1 MVKNLYVGILSKTLL
16 SITGLLLLIFGGLV
30 ALNYINIRHFFE
42 TERIETIH
50 HQQTLFNEHYIDVG
64 RQLQLLTNLSLNHK
78 PHLLINQQHAQAI
91 NQLLKENSP
100 IPLAETII
108 VTPEQQTIWPTKNN
122 SHSQVIVNWFKKND
136 KRGQHKWVLDCY
148 SQCNVYFDTQFK
160 HQGQSYSFI
169 YGIEAAKLYRSY
181 SETSRQGHL
190 LMAIQSN
197 HKVALLYSS
206 QKISAHI
213 GQLINQTTAQE
224 LANGLRDFFN
234 AGQATELVSFQIQN
248 TTAKLPIFFVQFN
261 SINGLVANFRQAN
274 RNNVIYGICSLVLA
288 ILLLTAL
295 LRHPL
300 VRVRQLTYSLPMLA
314 TSSFRQFR
322 QAIVNSRSSWLIDES
337 DKLGEEAV
345 TLSYQLE
352 HLEKQLQN
360 RAAELEWLAEHDH
373 LTQLPNR
380 RHFEQLLQKR
390 IRLQTAGCL
399 MLMDLDNFRYVN
411 DLSGHH
417 CGDQM
422 LLQIGQLLRRIIPED
437 AILARFSGDQFAI
450 YIDGLSPP
458 LAKRFAERINYRLG
472 EIKVAGRE
480 TVHSASMSIGLVVFP
495 EHDSTYAGLI
505 SKADMCLYQ
514 AKSQGKHCSVIYE
527 PEHQN
532 GDLIQRQFWLD
543 LAKHA
548 IERHQTVLYFQ
559 PIRDNRVDQI
569 RHYEVLLRIRG
580 DNGQM
585 ISPLEL
591 ILAAE
596 NNGYIFEIDL
606 WVVRA
611 ALCRLATNLKYNCR
625 DRLAINLSARSFS
638 MPGIITQIIAE
649 IKHWSI
655 PGELIIFEITET
667 AALPD
672 FAKAQEHIEKLKSI
686 GCAIALDDFGV
697 GYSSFHSVRE
707 LALDYVKIDG
717 SFVHDILNNHKNRYF
732 VRSICRIARDL
743 GLLTIA
749 EYVENEQLNHEL
761 HRIGVDFSQ
770 GYYIGKPMPAEQIW
784 EHQNSS
790 QILSLR
796 TPPPTYNNLK

>member
-1 MVKNLYVGILSKTLL
+1 MVRNLYVGILSKTLL
-16 SITGLLLLIFGGLV
+16 SITGLLLLIFGGLI
-30 ALNYINIRHFFE
+30 ALNYTNIRHFFE
-42 TERIETIH
+42 IERLEAIH
-50 HQQTLFNEHYIDVG
+50 HQQALFNEHYLDV
-64 RQLQLLTNLSLNHK
+64 RSQLQLLTELSLSHKSNLLLDK
-78 PHLLINQQHAQAI
+78 PHAQDI
-91 NQLLKENSP
+91 SQLLKQNSP
-100 IPLAETII
+100 IPLSELII
-108 VTPEQQTIWPTKNN
+108 LTSEQQIVWPEKNN
-122 SHSQVIVNWFKKND
+122 THEQVIVNWFKKHD
-136 KRGQHKWVLDCY
+136 KNGQHDWVLDCY
-148 SQCNVYFDTQFK
+148 SQCNVYFYTPFK

-169 YGIEAAKLYRSY
+169 YGIDAATVYRNY
-181 SETSRQGHL
+181 SGLNQQGHL
-190 LMAIQSN
+190 LMAIQSS

-206 QKISAHI
+206 QKINAHI

-224 LANGLRDFFN
+224 LLNGLRDFFS

-261 SINGLVANFRQAN
+261 TINGLVANFRQAN

-300 VRVRQLTYSLPMLA
+300 VRLRQLTYYLPMLA
-314 TSSFRQFR
+314 TSNFHQFR
-322 QAIVNSRSSWLIDES
+322 QVIVASRSSWLIDES

-352 HLEKQLQN
+352 HLENQLQN
-360 RAAELEWLAEHDH
+360 RAAKLEWLAGHDH
-373 LTQLPNR
+373 LTELPNR
-380 RHFEQLLQKR
+380 RSFEQLLQKR
-390 IRLQTAGCL
+390 IRLQIAGCL

-422 LLQIGQLLRRIIPED
+422 LLQITELLQRIIPEN
-437 AILARFSGDQFAI
+437 AILARFSGNQFAI
-450 YIDGLSPP
+450 YIDDLSPP

-472 EIKVAGRE
+472 ELKVAGRE
-480 TVHSASMSIGLVVFP
+480 VIHTASMSIGLVVFP
-495 EHDSTYAGLI
+495 EHDTTYAGLI
-505 SKADMCLYQ
+505 SKADMCVYQ

-543 LAKHA
+543 LAQHA
-548 IERHQTVLYFQ
+548 IERQQTVLYFQ
-559 PIRDNRVDQI
+559 PIKDNRINQI
-569 RHYEVLLRIRG
+569 RHYEVLLRIR
-580 DNGQM
+580 DENGQM
-585 ISPLEL
+585 ISPFEL

-611 ALCRLATNLKYNCR
+611 ALSRLAINLEHNCR
-625 DRLAINLSARSFS
+625 DRLAINLSARSFGTPS
-638 MPGIITQIIAE
+638 VIAQIVAE
-649 IKHWSI
+649 IEHRSI

-672 FAKAQEHIEKLKSI
+672 FAKAQEHIEKLKSM

-717 SFVHDILNNHKNRYF
+717 SFVLDILDNHKNRYF
-732 VRSICRIARDL
+732 VRSLCRIARDL

-749 EYVENEQLNHEL
+749 EYVENEQLSHEL

-784 EHQNSS
+784 VHQNSS
-790 QILSLR
+790 QVLSLR
-796 TPPPTYNNLK
+796 AQTPEL